1 MQTLAAGAAD
11 VGIPLPYSPERD
23 DCVALVLLCCFFL
36 SSYVLSH
43 SHKFLL
49 QLGHDF
55 IMHRERASIFA
66 TSTGTDMRYLL
77 LLLLQTCVLSGLFLF
92 VCTGSLMPE
101 WVGRFSSSLLL
112 GVYVGVCVLYL
123 LAKWLLYSFLGW
135 IFFNKNTI
143 SFWMESYSTLLYYSG
158 FGLFLSILIMVYL
171 HLPLQISVIIGL
183 SLLGL
188 VKILM
193 LYKWIKLFCYNLF
206 GGFLLILYFCAL
218 EIVPCIMLYVGM
230 VQLNDYLIIKF

>member
-1 MQTLAAGAAD
+1 MMLGAWLQTLVAGAAD

-77 LLLLQTCVLSGLFLF
+77 LLLLQMCVLSGLFLF
-92 VCTGSLMPE
+92 VCSGSLMPE
-101 WVGRFSSSLLL
+101 WIERFPSFWLL
-112 GVYVGVCVLYL
+112 GAYVGICVVYL
-123 LAKWLLYSFLGW
+123 FVKWLLYSFLGW
-135 IFFNKNTI
+135 IFFQQ
-143 SFWMESYSTLLYYSG
+143 EY
-158 FGLFLSILIMVYL
+158 GLFLDGVLFN
-171 HLPLQISVIIGL
+171 P
-183 SLLGL
+183 SLLFGL
-188 VKILM
+188 WFVPVHSGHCLPSSVAAN
-193 LYKWIKLFCYNLF
+193 FCYHRACF
-206 GGFLLILYFCAL
+206 TRIG
-218 EIVPCIMLYVGM
+218 
-230 VQLNDYLIIKF
+230 